1 MIKNDNIL
9 AEVEASYQTAR
20 NTRDFNLSVLREKL
34 LNIPQ
39 YKEVSERLSALI
51 YDCNKA
57 EFNEDYL
64 LAAKLQKSIDTL
76 KEQKRKI
83 EADNGADSFD
93 YQCKLCAD
101 TGELD
106 GKKCSCFYKKV
117 TTACYKELSLQYPKL
132 ATFKDDVLSKK
143 VGTDKYYEKF
153 REYANNFKLGSK
165 NVIFTGKTGTGK
177 TFLSQAVASE
187 IAKFNNI
194 ALYVTASSLNDIAIE
209 NMYAS
214 PAIQKSSN
222 DVLTTCDFLV
232 IDDLGAERFLNKI
245 TVENLYVLIS
255 QRNDLNK
262 PYLITTNLNMEELQS
277 RYGDRLFSRITGKN
291 TVIVNF
297 DGVDLRKLK

>member
-9 AEVEASYQTAR
+9 AEVETSYQTAR
-20 NTRDFNLSVLREKL
+20 STRDFNLSVLREKL
-34 LNIPQ
+34 LKIPE

-57 EFNEDYL
+57 EFNEDYVT
-64 LAAKLQKSIDTL
+64 ADKLQKSIDKL
-76 KEQKRKI
+76 KAQKRSI
-83 EADNGADSFD
+83 EINNGADSFD
-93 YQCKLCAD
+93 YQCKLCCD

-106 GKKCSCFYKKV
+106 GKKCRCYYKKV
-117 TTACYKELSLQYPKL
+117 ISACYKELSLQSPAL
-132 ATFKDDVLSKK
+132 ATFSDDVLSKI

-153 REYANNFKLGSK
+153 REYAGNFKLGSK

-187 IAKFNNI
+187 IANSDNV

-214 PAIQKSSN
+214 PAIQKSVN

-232 IDDLGAERFLNKI
+232 IDDLGAERLLNKI

-255 QRNDLNK
+255 QRNDLKK

-297 DGVDLRKLK
+297 DGADLRKIK